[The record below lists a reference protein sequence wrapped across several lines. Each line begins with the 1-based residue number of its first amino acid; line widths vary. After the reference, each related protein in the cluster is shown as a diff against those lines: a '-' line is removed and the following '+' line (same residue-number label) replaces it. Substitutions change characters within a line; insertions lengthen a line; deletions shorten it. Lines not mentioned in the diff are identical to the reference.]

1 MGKFPFMANS
11 RARTVDE
18 TDGLVKIIADAD
30 TDKLL
35 GAHIMGPNAGELLPE

>member
-1 MGKFPFMANS
+1 MANS